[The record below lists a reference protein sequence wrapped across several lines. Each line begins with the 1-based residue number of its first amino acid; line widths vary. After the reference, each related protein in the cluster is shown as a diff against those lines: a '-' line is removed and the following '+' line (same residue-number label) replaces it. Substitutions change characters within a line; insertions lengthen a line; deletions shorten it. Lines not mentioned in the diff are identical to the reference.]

1 VFAPAPV
8 AAASA
13 SASAAASAATSS
25 ASAAR
30 NSAIAAADPEG
41 ARAPAALA
49 TASGHPSRHARVAD
63 AAAERSREAVP
74 PPPPFGL
81 LEPLSEA
88 AADSSVGTSEA
99 RSARE
104 SLERAPEPAP
114 LRSRTDDFER
124 RVCAAKERACAGA
137 EEEGERRASEAWWAE
152 GRDVGE
158 R

>member
-1 VFAPAPV
+1 MIKTPSRWQQERTRSLTCH
-8 AAASA
+8 AASLA
-13 SASAAASAATSS
+13 WNATSHR
-25 ASAAR
+25 SAAR
-30 NSAIAAADPEG
+30 
-41 ARAPAALA
+41 R
-49 TASGHPSRHARVAD
+49 
-63 AAAERSREAVP
+63 RS
-74 PPPPFGL
+74 
-81 LEPLSEA
+81 
-88 AADSSVGTSEA
+88 ADSSVGTSEA

-124 RVCAAKERACAGA
+124 RVCAAKARACAGA